1 MSASVIAAAL
11 LGDPAALERFSPD
24 RRAALVRTAER
35 LASVPAAVAP
45 SIEKV
50 GSEAQVR
57 MILEAAYE
65 AALIELFPLTLH

>member
-11 LGDPAALERFSPD
+11 MGDPAALDRFSPE

-50 GSEAQVR
+50 DSEAQVL
-57 MILEAAYE
+57 MILDAAYK
-65 AALIELFPLTLH
+65 AALIELFPITVH